1 MATSGYGE
9 RHPPV
14 GAASAGAAPARPP
27 ARAWWSTDRFQTAAF
42 IWPTCVFLL
51 ALTLFPFLYSVWL
64 SLHFVRLTTLSRRV
78 WAGLQNYID
87 LFHDPMFHAALQNT
101 ALLAVTS
108 ITLEVVIGFTVA
120 KVFYELAS
128 RRWVNGLRSA
138 YLVPM
143 MVTPITVGVIANY
156 IMNPHL
162 GILNQLLGLV
172 GGEPVPW
179 FGDPTWARISVL
191 IVSVWQWT
199 PFMAL
204 LILAGLLS
212 IRQDILDAARVDG
225 ARWWHIIHR
234 IEIPSVLPV
243 LLLGIILRLIEVF
256 RFFDL
261 VYITTRG
268 GPGNSTMVLTLF
280 TYQQNFQYFQ
290 VGTGSAAAVVI
301 LILCI
306 VVTAFAVRLLRKIQD
321 A

>member
-1 MATSGYGE
+1 
-9 RHPPV
+9 
-14 GAASAGAAPARPP
+14 
-27 ARAWWSTDRFQTAAF
+27 
-42 IWPTCVFLL
+42 
-51 ALTLFPFLYSVWL
+51 
-64 SLHFVRLTTLSRRV
+64 
-78 WAGLQNYID
+78 
-87 LFHDPMFHAALQNT
+87 
-101 ALLAVTS
+101 
-108 ITLEVVIGFTVA
+108 
-120 KVFYELAS
+120 
-128 RRWVNGLRSA
+128 
-138 YLVPM
+138 
-143 MVTPITVGVIANY
+143 
-156 IMNPHL
+156 
-162 GILNQLLGLV
+162 
-172 GGEPVPW
+172 
-179 FGDPTWARISVL
+179 
-191 IVSVWQWT
+191 
-199 PFMAL
+199 MAL